1 MKKNF
6 TIFILTTFFTSL
18 SSQSPMIQWQKTY
31 GGSDT
36 DVANT
41 IKKTDDG
48 GYIFLGSNSS
58 KDGDATEMKGIY
70 DFWVVKLTNF
80 GGIQWQKS
88 LGGESYDFPR
98 AIKQTSDG
106 GYIVI
111 GETQSTT
118 GDVVGNHG
126 KSDVWIIKLGILGN
140 IEWKKTYG
148 GSSYDDAYDIIQTT
162 DGGFAIAGHSRST
175 DGDLTGLNN
184 NANNNDI
191 WLLKIDNIGNIMWQK
206 MYGGTGDDQSRKI
219 HQTADNGFII
229 GAETTSNNGDVTN
242 NHGYYDYW
250 VIKLNSLGAIEWQ
263 KTYGGESQDSLQD
276 LQKTDDGGYILSG
289 LSSSRTGDVTGNHN
303 SADVWVVKI
312 SNTGII
318 QWQKSLGGTK
328 TELGYEIIQ
337 TSDGGYLQSA
347 WSESND
353 GDITNNHGQMDG
365 WLVKLDN
372 SGNIQWQ
379 KTLGGTGYDWV
390 ESTVE
395 TEDGFVTAGYNG
407 STNNAWVLK
416 LGPDPMAT
424 LDMLNHKKAIIHP
437 NPVKEK
443 LMINISDKLENVEIY
458 SQTGQIVKTASA
470 KEVNISNLPKGS
482 YVVKITTP
490 KGIFTEK
497 IIKE

>member
-1 MKKNF
+1 MKKIF
-6 TIFILTTFFTSL
+6 TIFILTTFITNVF
-18 SSQSPMIQWQKTY
+18 SQSPAIQWQKNY
-31 GGSDT
+31 GGSNI
-36 DVANT
+36 DVANI
-41 IKKTDDG
+41 IKKTSDG

-58 KDGDATEMKGIY
+58 KDGDTTEMKGIY
-70 DFWVVKLTNF
+70 DIWVVKLTNT
-80 GGIQWQKS
+80 GVVQWQKS
-88 LGGESYDFPR
+88 LGGESYDVPR

-111 GETQSTT
+111 GETESTT

-126 KSDVWIIKLGILGN
+126 KSDVWIIKLGTLGN

-162 DGGFAIAGHSRST
+162 DGGFAVAGHSRSI

-184 NANNNDI
+184 DVNDNDI
-191 WLLKIDNIGNIMWQK
+191 WLIKIDAIGNILWQK

-219 HQTADNGFII
+219 HQTEDNGFII
-229 GAETTSNNGDVTN
+229 GAETTSDNGDVTN

-250 VIKLNSLGAIEWQ
+250 VIKLNSLGAVEWQ

-276 LQKTDDGGYILSG
+276 LQKTNDGGYILSG
-289 LSSSRTGDVTGNHN
+289 LSSSDSGDVTGNHN
-303 SADVWVVKI
+303 SSDVWVVKI
-312 SNTGII
+312 NNTGTI

-353 GDITNNHGQMDG
+353 GDVTDNHGQMDG

-395 TEDGFVTAGYNG
+395 IEDGFVTAGYNG
-407 STNNAWVLK
+407 STGNAWVVK

-424 LDMLNHKKAIIHP
+424 LDLNNNKKGFVYP
-437 NPVKEK
+437 NPAKEK
-443 LMINISDKLENVEIY
+443 FIINSIDKIENVEIY
-458 SQTGQIVKTASA
+458 SQNGQLLKTAKS
-470 KEVNISNLPKGS
+470 KEVNISNLPKGN
-482 YVVKITTP
+482 YLVKIKTDKET
-490 KGIFTEK
+490 ITQK